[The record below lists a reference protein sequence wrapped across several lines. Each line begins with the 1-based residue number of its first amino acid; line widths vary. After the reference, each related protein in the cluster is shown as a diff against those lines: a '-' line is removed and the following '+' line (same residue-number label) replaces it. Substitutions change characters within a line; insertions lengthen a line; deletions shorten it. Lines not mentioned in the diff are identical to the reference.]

1 MHTTDQHLS
10 VRPPSSTKIVILL
23 SVAFAILVGGAAAL
37 DYSKKEYVSGFVQPR
52 GGDIRITAT
61 MPGSVRYAAA
71 VGDSVTKGQP
81 LAFIES
87 PQLLNNG
94 QTLKESQDQVR
105 AGKQDSLQTELDTTE
120 AAMGTRAAALGA
132 QAHAAQATV
141 NQARAEVQSRRQ
153 HVAMEERKV
162 DRQRTLHA
170 QGFVSAPA
178 VEDAEAL
185 LLQRRAE
192 LLAAE
197 RGVADAEASLAAV
210 RADQAALSAQRTS
223 QQQQLKRD
231 LLTLRDSN
239 AQQDRDAVVGV
250 VAPANAVI
258 TARATAAGDM
268 AQAGQLLLRLSPSG
282 APLEAVLMLPATAA
296 GRVQPGQKVAL
307 QLAPYPYQ
315 TYGLVQAE
323 VTHVDTA
330 PMVAQEARLLQSSGM
345 AADAVVVA
353 ATARILKVPKGM
365 GVLKSGMQFQAA
377 VEIERKSFLAWML
390 APLLKHFQ

>member
-1 MHTTDQHLS
+1 MHTIDQHLS
-10 VRPPSSTKIVILL
+10 VRPPSSTKIVLVL
-23 SVAFAILVGGAAAL
+23 SVAFAALIGGAAVL
-37 DYSKKEYVSGFVQPR
+37 DFSKKEYVTGFVQPQ
-52 GGDIRITAT
+52 GGDIRVMAP
-61 MPGSVRYAAA
+61 MPGAVRYAAA
-71 VGDSVTKGQP
+71 VGDTVSKGQP

-94 QTLKESQDQVR
+94 RTLKESQDQVQ
-105 AGKQDSLQTELDTTE
+105 AGKQDSLQTELDTTQ
-120 AAMGTRAAALGA
+120 AALSTRAAALAA

-141 NQARAEVQSRRQ
+141 DQARAEVQSRRQ

-162 DRQRTLHA
+162 DRQRTLHS
-170 QGFVSAPA
+170 QGFLSAPA
-178 VEDAEAL
+178 VEDAEAQ

-192 LLAAE
+192 MLAAE
-197 RGVADAEASLAAV
+197 RSVADAEAGLAAV
-210 RADQAALSAQRTS
+210 SADRATLAAQRTS
-223 QQQQLKRD
+223 QRQQLRRD
-231 LLTLRDSN
+231 MLTLRDSS
-239 AQQDRDAVVGV
+239 AQQQRDAEVGV
-250 VAPANAVI
+250 VAPDDAVI

-268 AQAGQLLLRLSPSG
+268 AQAGQLLLRLSPAG

-296 GRVQPGQKVAL
+296 GRVQPGQQVAL

-330 PMVAQEARLLQSSGM
+330 PLVAQEARVLQSSGM